1 MDIGCDK
8 VASPQLEN
16 GYTPIANELLE
27 AVYLAD
33 LNATQLK
40 IVLFIMRYTYGFSR
54 KQHTLSVSFIANGTG
69 ISRRRVTSGLQSLI
83 DNNIVR
89 IIKDQTGTRARIL
102 QINKHYKEWNNYNS
116 CQLVVTVPSPDGVV
130 TPDAPVTT
138 RGDAPVTSRGDGSV
152 TQDKQKTKYKTS
164 IGGGVTTAS
173 PLAKKKTPSPV
184 KVAIDYYHDK
194 FKSRFGEK
202 PIISG
207 KKDGNLIKQVVSKY
221 GIKKTKELLDK
232 FFEVDDKFIQQSGYT
247 IGVFYTQVNKLLTL
261 QAGKTPRYGRL

>member
-69 ISRRRVTSGLQSLI
+69 ISRRYITSELQKLI
-83 DNNIVR
+83 DANIVK
-89 IIKDQTGTRARIL
+89 IIETQVGTRARTL
-102 QINKHYKEWNNYNS
+102 QINKHYKEWDNYNS
-116 CQLVVTVPSPDGVV
+116 CQLVVNSSSGEQSF
-130 TPDAPVTT
+130 
-138 RGDAPVTSRGDGSV
+138 RGEQPFTSSSEQLFTSSSEELF
-152 TQDKQKTKYKTS
+152 TQDKQNIKQKTS
-164 IGGGVTTAS
+164 TGGLPKNRGA
-173 PLAKKKTPSPV
+173 PV

-194 FKSRFGEK
+194 FVDKFGEK
-202 PIISG
+202 PIIAG
-207 KKDGNLIKQVVSKY
+207 KKDGNLMKQLVSTY
-221 GIKKTKELLDK
+221 GIDKVRELLDK
-232 FFEVDDKFIQQSGYT
+232 FFEVDDEFINQSGYT
-247 IGVFYTQVNKLLTL
+247 VGVFFSQANKLLTL
-261 QAGKTPRYGRL
+261 KARRATPRHGRL

>member
-1 MDIGCDK
+1 MVK

-27 AVYLAD
+27 AVYSAD

-69 ISRRRVTSGLQSLI
+69 ISRRYITSELQKLI
-83 DNNIVR
+83 DANIVK
-89 IIKDQTGTRARIL
+89 IIETQVGTRARTL
-102 QINKHYKEWNNYNS
+102 QINKHYKEWDNYNS
-116 CQLVVTVPSPDGVV
+116 CQLVVNSSSGEQSF
-130 TPDAPVTT
+130 
-138 RGDAPVTSRGDGSV
+138 RGEQLFTSSSEQLFTSSSEQLF

-164 IGGGVTTAS
+164 IGGGVNSPS

-194 FKSRFGEK
+194 FKDRFGEK

-207 KKDGNLIKQVVSKY
+207 KKDGNLIKQVVNKY